1 MSLFGLLFDEGDSA
15 QNPGAVSGYGG
26 QAPSTP
32 ISITSSGKGTN
43 ITPTVNI
50 VPTSNIDLGLGG
62 NEGFVFSNANVG
74 GNVVMTDMGA
84 IGRSYD
90 AIEGAFTGALQ
101 FADQQNT
108 NAFGAIQGA
117 VGGALRFADTQ
128 TGRAFDAVQ
137 GATMGAFNFAD
148 AQNARVYG
156 VVDSALDA
164 VQGATGGAFALVDR
178 NAGRAFD
185 AIEGATG
192 GAFRLVAD
200 QNDAN
205 REFASGLVGQY
216 GDLVEYN
223 NQQWISQFENVQENF
238 AGVVGGLG
246 GALNTTIAQLG
257 QDSRNALV
265 QVGGFFGDAL
275 GYVSDSNANLQEAT
289 IGAINTVALRNQSS
303 EAQQFDKLQDT
314 LVKLGAGVAV
324 VVLVAVF
331 VLKK

>member
-1 MSLFGLLFDEGDSA
+1 MSVFGLLFGGDEST

-43 ITPTVNI
+43 ITPSVNI

-74 GNVVMTDMGA
+74 GNITLTDMGA

-101 FADQQNT
+101 FADRQNA
-108 NAFGAIQGA
+108 NAFGAIEGA

-137 GATMGAFNFAD
+137 GATGGAFNFAD
-148 AQNARVYG
+148 E
-156 VVDSALDA
+156 
-164 VQGATGGAFALVDR
+164 TIDR
-178 NAGRAFD
+178 SFD

-205 REFASGLVGQY
+205 RDFASSLVGQY

-223 NQQWISQFENVQENF
+223 NQQWIAQFENVQENF
-238 AGVVGGLG
+238 RGVVGGLG
-246 GALNTTIAQLG
+246 NSLNTTIAQLG
-257 QDSRNALV
+257 QDSRNALT
-265 QVGGFFGDAL
+265 QVGTYFGDAL
-275 GYVSDSNANLQEAT
+275 GYVTASNANLQEAT
-289 IGAINTVALRNQSS
+289 VGAINTVALRNQSS

-331 VLKK
+331 ILKNK